1 MRDLI
6 TDGRLIPFS
15 DDEKQLVNNTVDF
28 FGLNY
33 YTAMYTMWVGT
44 EKSDTGTQASLTNK
58 TGHVIGPMADSNWL
72 FVYPQ
77 GLSDTLEWIN
87 KRYSA
92 FSPKI
97 YIFENG
103 VSVPGESNLPISE
116 ALHDSF
122 RVDYYRD
129 HLNEIQKTI
138 ENGVNVKAY
147 FAWSLLDNFEWADG
161 YSVRFGMVYVD
172 YKNLNRYLKE
182 SAYFFSDFIKRQQ
195 SMLI

>member
-72 FVYPQ
+72 FVYP
-77 GLSDTLEWIN
+77 
-87 KRYSA
+87 
-92 FSPKI
+92 
-97 YIFENG
+97 
-103 VSVPGESNLPISE
+103 
-116 ALHDSF
+116 
-122 RVDYYRD
+122 
-129 HLNEIQKTI
+129 
-138 ENGVNVKAY
+138 
-147 FAWSLLDNFEWADG
+147 
-161 YSVRFGMVYVD
+161 
-172 YKNLNRYLKE
+172 
-182 SAYFFSDFIKRQQ
+182 
-195 SMLI
+195 